1 MATQRVTALITGA
14 SSGIGAVYADRLAAR
29 KYDLVLVARRADR
42 LQALSSALENRYGV
56 RVTTLIADLSKAEGI
71 RQVEETLQQNSA
83 IEVLVNNAG
92 AANLAPFLSSD
103 ADSHEALN
111 TLNTT
116 ALMRLTLA
124 VLPRFTEQNHGTII
138 NIASVLAFHARAG
151 SAVYSATKAW
161 VLNFTRGLQEE
172 FADTALRIQAVLP
185 AATAT
190 EIWGHSGVTL
200 DSLPAGSVMTTEN
213 LVDAALAGLD
223 QGERVTIPPV
233 EDLAL
238 WQHWEEARLALF
250 GASRNGTPASRY
262 TIV

>member
-1 MATQRVTALITGA
+1 MTTQRITALITGA

-29 KYDLVLVARRADR
+29 NYDLVLVARRADR
-42 LQALSSALENRYGV
+42 LQALSGALEKRYGV
-56 RVTTLIADLSKAEGI
+56 SVTTLVADLSKTDGI
-71 RQVEETLQQNSA
+71 VRVEDALRQNSA
-83 IEVLVNNAG
+83 IELLVNNAG
-92 AANLAPFLSSD
+92 AANLAPFLASD

-124 VLPRFTEQNHGTII
+124 VLPRFVEQNRGTII
-138 NIASVLAFHARAG
+138 NIAS
-151 SAVYSATKAW
+151 
-161 VLNFTRGLQEE
+161 
-172 FADTALRIQAVLP
+172 VLP

-223 QGERVTIPPV
+223 QGELVTIPPV
-233 EDLAL
+233 EDLTL
-238 WQHWEEARLALF
+238 WQRWEEARLTLF
-250 GASRNGTPASRY
+250 NASRNGTPASRY
-262 TIV
+262 PLA

>member
-1 MATQRVTALITGA
+1 MATQRITALITGA

-29 KYDLVLVARRADR
+29 NYDLVLVARRADR
-42 LQALSSALENRYGV
+42 LQALSGELEKRYGV

-71 RQVEETLQQNSA
+71 QRVEETLRQERA
-83 IEVLVNNAG
+83 IELLVNNAG
-92 AANLAPFLSSD
+92 AANLAPLLSSD

-124 VLPRFTEQNHGTII
+124 VLPRFVEQNRGTII

-172 FADTALRIQAVLP
+172 FAESAVRIQAVLP

-200 DSLPAGSVMTTEN
+200 GSLPAGSVMTTEN

-223 QGERVTIPPV
+223 QGELVTIPPV

-238 WQHWEEARLALF
+238 WQRWEEARLTLF
-250 GASRNGTPASRY
+250 NASRNGTPASRY
-262 TIV
+262 PIA